1 MPSTVIRRY
10 AWRAD
15 PVGGLGA
22 LDIEFTTGRVY
33 RYHGVPEE
41 LVQEMRCWMS
51 KGAFFNRRIR
61 DHFRHERLR
70 GWPPDEPEAMPVR

>member
-10 AWRAD
+10 AWRTAER
-15 PVGGLGA
+15 A
-22 LDIEFTTGRVY
+22 LDIEFTTGRIY

-41 LVQEMRCWMS
+41 LVQEMRCWIS

-61 DHFRHERLR
+61 DRFPHERLR

>member
-10 AWRAD
+10 AHR
-15 PVGGLGA
+15 PEHEA

-33 RYHGVPEE
+33 RYHGVPAE
-41 LVQEMRCWMS
+41 LVEEMRRWLS

-61 DHFRHERLR
+61 DHYRHERLS
-70 GWPPDEPEAMPVR
+70 GWPPDEPEGTVIR